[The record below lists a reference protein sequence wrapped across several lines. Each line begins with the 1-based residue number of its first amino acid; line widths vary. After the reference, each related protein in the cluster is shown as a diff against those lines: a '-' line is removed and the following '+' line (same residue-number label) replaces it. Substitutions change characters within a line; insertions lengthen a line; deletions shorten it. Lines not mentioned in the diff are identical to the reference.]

1 MLAKEKTPD
10 KLFRSLPSLST
21 HTHDHSHLHHAHVH
35 AGKNLVLAFWI
46 NTAFAIFE
54 LIGGFYIN
62 SVAVMSDAVHDFGD
76 SVSLGLAWY
85 FQRVAGRHRD
95 AAFSFGYRRFSLLGV
110 LINSAVLLLGS
121 GFVIREALLRLFNP
135 EPASA
140 TGMIGFAIIGLL
152 VNGVAFLRLQKG
164 GSLSE
169 KAVALHFLEDVLGWL
184 AVLIGGVVMYFVEVP
199 WLDPA
204 LSLGIACFI
213 LINVFKNFRQS
224 FQILLEGTP
233 AGLEEEE
240 LRTALTT
247 VPGIAAINDLHVWS
261 LDGEYNVLTLH
272 LTPDKDYTLAQTEIL
287 KEAVRSMLSK
297 RNIHHITIELES
309 AAASCDL

>member
-1 MLAKEKTPD
+1 
-10 KLFRSLPSLST
+10 LST
-21 HTHDHSHLHHAHVH
+21 PSHDHSHSLHGHAHGQ

-85 FQRVAGRHRD
+85 FQRVAGRQRD
-95 AAFSFGYRRFSLLGV
+95 ASFSFGYRRFSLLGV

-140 TGMIGFAIIGLL
+140 TGMIGFAVIGLL
-152 VNGVAFLRLQKG
+152 VNGVAFLRLQQG

-224 FQILLEGTP
+224 FRILLEGTP
-233 AGLEEEE
+233 AGLEEES
-240 LRTALTT
+240 LRAEIMGL
-247 VPGIAAINDLHVWS
+247 PGIVAINDLHVWS

-272 LTPDKDYTLAQTEIL
+272 LTPDKDYTLAQTENL
-287 KEAVRSMLSK
+287 KKGVRDLLSQK
-297 RNIHHITIELES
+297 AIHHITIELEING
-309 AAASCDL
+309 ASCDL

>member
-1 MLAKEKTPD
+1 M
-10 KLFRSLPSLST
+10 
-21 HTHDHSHLHHAHVH
+21 
-35 AGKNLVLAFWI
+35 

-85 FQRVAGRHRD
+85 FQRMAGRHRD
-95 AAFSFGYRRFSLLGV
+95 ASFSFGYRRFSLLGV

-140 TGMIGFAIIGLL
+140 TGMIGFALLGLL

-184 AVLIGGVVMYFVEVP
+184 AVLIGGVVMYFINVP

-213 LINVFKNFRQS
+213 LINVFKNFRTS
-224 FQILLEGTP
+224 FRILLQGTP
-233 AGLEEEE
+233 PGLEEEK
-240 LRTALTT
+240 LRALLAT
-247 VPGIAAINDLHVWS
+247 VPGIAAINDLHIWS

-272 LTPDKDYTLAQTEIL
+272 LTPDKDYTLAQTQGL
-287 KEAVRSMLSK
+287 KNAVRQLLSQK
-297 RNIHHITIELES
+297 SIHHITIELES
-309 AAASCDL
+309 NAASCEL